1 MLRHCSI
8 EELLEVRNGE
18 GSVGAKIHV
27 DECEECRNE
36 LDRLHQRVASLKALS
51 SLNAPRDRWPLVRE
65 RIVAGRQRLWWT
77 RMGWAAAA
85 AIALAL
91 GANGLVP
98 WPGADTEPAQEVQ
111 LQTLV
116 EQSAQLDSMLK
127 SIEKKTRVVNG
138 LTAVTIADLEDRI
151 ILLDSRLSSARR
163 IAISEAQLRALL
175 EQRVLLM
182 DALVNTHTKRTVN
195 VGF

>member
-18 GSVGAKIHV
+18 GSTGAKIHV
-27 DECEECRNE
+27 DECEECRDE
-36 LDRLHQRVASLKALS
+36 LDRLHQRVASLKALP
-51 SLNAPRDRWPLVRE
+51 SLNAPRDRWPVVRE
-65 RIVAGRQRLWWT
+65 QIVASRQRTWWT

-85 AIALAL
+85 MIALAL

-98 WPGADTEPAQEVQ
+98 WPGADSEQKPEVE

-127 SIEKKTRVVNG
+127 SLEKKSRVVNG

>member
-27 DECEECRNE
+27 GECEECRDE
-36 LDRLHQRVASLKALS
+36 LDRLHQRVALLKALP
-51 SLNAPRDRWPLVRE
+51 SLNAPRDRWPVVRE
-65 RIVAGRQRLWWT
+65 QIVATRQRIWWK

-85 AIALAL
+85 MIALAL

-98 WPGADTEPAQEVQ
+98 WPGADSEQKPEVE

-127 SIEKKTRVVNG
+127 SIEKKSRVVNG

>member
-1 MLRHCSI
+1 MLKHCSI
-8 EELLEVRNGE
+8 QELLEVRNGE

-27 DECEECRNE
+27 DECEQCRNE
-36 LDRLHQRVASLKALS
+36 LDCLHQRVAALRALPN
-51 SLNAPRDRWPLVRE
+51 LNAPRDRWPLVRQ
-65 RIVAGRQRLWWT
+65 RIVEARQRLWWT

-85 AIALAL
+85 AIALTL

-98 WPGADTEPAQEVQ
+98 WPGAEPEPDKVE

-127 SIEKKTRVVNG
+127 TVEKRARVVNG

-151 ILLDSRLSSARR
+151 ILLDSRLSSAGQV
-163 IAISEAQLRALL
+163 AISEAQLRTLL

>member
-27 DECEECRNE
+27 DECEECRDE
-36 LDRLHQRVASLKALS
+36 LDRLHQRVAALKALP

-65 RIVAGRQRLWWT
+65 RIVAARQRLWWN

-98 WPGADTEPAQEVQ
+98 WPGAEPEPEVE

-116 EQSAQLDSMLK
+116 ERSAQLDRLLRTV
-127 SIEKKTRVVNG
+127 EKRPRVVNG
-138 LTAVTIADLEDRI
+138 LTAVTIAGLEDRI
-151 ILLDSRLSSARR
+151 IILDSRLSSARR
-163 IAISEAQLRALL
+163 VTISEAQLRELL
-175 EQRVLLM
+175 RLRIFLM
-182 DALVNTHTKRTVN
+182 DALVNTRTKRTVN

>member
-8 EELLEVRNGE
+8 EELIEVRNGE

-27 DECEECRNE
+27 DECEECRDE
-36 LDRLHQRVASLKALS
+36 LDRLHQRVASLKALP
-51 SLNAPRDRWPLVRE
+51 SLNAPRDRWPVVRE
-65 RIVAGRQRLWWT
+65 QIVAGRQRIWWT

-85 AIALAL
+85 MIALAL

-98 WPGADTEPAQEVQ
+98 WPGADSEQKPEVE

>member
-1 MLRHCSI
+1 MLSHCSI
-8 EELLEVRNGE
+8 QELLEVRNGE
-18 GSVGAKIHV
+18 GSVGAKVHV
-27 DECEECRNE
+27 DECEECRDE
-36 LDRLHQRVASLKALS
+36 LDRLHQRVAALKALPNV
-51 SLNAPRDRWPLVRE
+51 NAPRDRWPLVRQ
-65 RIVAGRQRLWWT
+65 RIVEARQRLWWT

-85 AIALAL
+85 AIVLAL

-98 WPGADTEPAQEVQ
+98 WPGAAPEPAEVE

-116 EQSAQLDSMLK
+116 EQSVHLDSMLRTVQK
-127 SIEKKTRVVNG
+127 RVRVVNG

-151 ILLDSRLSSARR
+151 IILDSRLSSAQR
-163 IAISEAQLRALL
+163 ITITEAQLRGLL
-175 EQRVLLM
+175 QQRVLLM